1 MNKWNKMSD
10 RKTLENEVKSL
21 IYTIY
26 ESKKNKDIQFLNR
39 IYRNK
44 EKFSKYNEYAPLR
57 RLNRDEAL
65 LHDELY
71 ISNISDYSYE
81 IKNLRIDIHDNIAIA
96 TFYIQHNGIFVNN
109 YNFTGKQI
117 QNRTRSTMI
126 FERYK
131 VEWFVIHEH
140 NSILEQ

>member
-1 MNKWNKMSD
+1 MSD
-10 RKTLENEVKSL
+10 IKTLENEVKSL

-39 IYRNK
+39 IYSNK

-81 IKNLRIDIHDNIAIA
+81 IKNLRIEINNNIAIA

-126 FERYK
+126 FEKNK
-131 VEWFVIHEH
+131 VEWFLIHEH
-140 NSILEQ
+140 SSRLEQ

>member
-1 MNKWNKMSD
+1 MSD
-10 RKTLENEVKSL
+10 IKTLENEVKSL

-39 IYRNK
+39 IYSNK

-81 IKNLRIDIHDNIAIA
+81 IKNLRIEINNNIAIA

-117 QNRTRSTMI
+117 QNRTKSTMI
-126 FERYK
+126 FEKNK
-131 VEWFVIHEH
+131 VEWFLIHEH
-140 NSILEQ
+140 SSRLEQ

>member
-1 MNKWNKMSD
+1 MSD
-10 RKTLENEVKSL
+10 IKTLENEVKSL

-81 IKNLRIDIHDNIAIA
+81 IKNLRIEINDKIAIA

-126 FERYK
+126 FEKDK
-131 VEWFVIHEH
+131 VEWFLIHEH
-140 NSILEQ
+140 SSRLEQ

>member
-1 MNKWNKMSD
+1 MSD

-71 ISNISDYSYE
+71 ISNISDYSYD

-140 NSILEQ
+140 NSRLEQ

>member
-1 MNKWNKMSD
+1 MSD

-109 YNFTGKQI
+109 HNFTGKQI

-140 NSILEQ
+140 NSRLEQ